1 MLRPI
6 AAVLAAALAAIPLAV
21 PSRAAGLTVIADTP
35 VVHALA
41 AQVMDGVGTPEL
53 LVTGGADP
61 HHMTLRPSEA
71 ARLAKADLI
80 LWVGP
85 DLTPWLAEALAALAP
100 DTPAPPLLQAPG
112 VTVRRAG
119 FSDAAPA
126 DPHAWLDPRN
136 ARAWTAA
143 IAAALA
149 EADPAQAARYRANA
163 AAADARLAA
172 LDADLARALAPLGD
186 RPILVLHDAYGY
198 LADAYGLRIVGAVMG
213 VDGGGAGALRLA
225 RLARAAETGAIAC
238 AFGEPGQ
245 PDGVLRAALADADVP
260 VGTLDPEGRAVPP
273 GPDLYDRLMRD
284 MATAL
289 AACAP
294 PPA

>member
-1 MLRPI
+1 MSRRLALALTAALI
-6 AAVLAAALAAIPLAV
+6 AAPSLA
-21 PSRAAGLTVIADTP
+21 RAEGRRVVADTP

-41 AQVMDGVGTPEL
+41 AQVMAGVGTPEL

-71 ARLAKADLI
+71 ARLADADLI

-85 DLTPWLAEALAALAP
+85 DLTPWLADALAALAP
-100 DTPAPPLLQAPG
+100 DTPAPALLQAPG
-112 VTVRRAG
+112 VTVRRPG

-143 IAAALA
+143 IAEALA
-149 EADPAQAARYRANA
+149 AADPGHAARYRANA
-163 AAADARLAA
+163 AAADARLAT
-172 LDADLARALAPLGD
+172 LGEDLARQLAPLAD
-186 RPILVLHDAYGY
+186 RQILVLHDAYGY
-198 LADAYGLRIVGAVMG
+198 LADAFGLRIAGAVLA

-225 RLARAAETGAIAC
+225 RLAEAAQTGSIAC

-260 VGTLDPEGRAVPP
+260 VGTLDPEGRALPP
-273 GPDLYDRLMRD
+273 GPDLYEDMMR
-284 MATAL
+284 AL
-289 AACAP
+289 AAALEACVAP
-294 PPA
+294 PA